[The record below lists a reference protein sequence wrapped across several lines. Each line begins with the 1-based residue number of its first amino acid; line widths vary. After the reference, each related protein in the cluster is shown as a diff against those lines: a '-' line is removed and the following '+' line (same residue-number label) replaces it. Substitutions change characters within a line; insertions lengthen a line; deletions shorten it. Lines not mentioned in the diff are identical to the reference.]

1 MMRRL
6 QNGLATTIRVK
17 KPSSER
23 VLQRENVLL
32 RLR

>member
-6 QNGLATTIRVK
+6 QNALATTIRVR

-23 VLQRENVLL
+23 MLQKENVLL